1 MTKKKIDLGKKIGV
15 LGGGQ
20 LGRMLQEAA
29 LPYGVDLHFLDNDI
43 KAPCSIFKGNFTHG
57 SYKDSNSVIQF
68 GKDKDILTIEIE
80 HINTE
85 ALEQLSKYD
94 KLIIPSVDVIRMI
107 QNKAFQ
113 KTFLKEHDIP
123 TSDFIVNDSKTISQS
138 LANEWYPFVQKSQI
152 DGYDG
157 KGVVVIRDEAQLEN
171 QLNTPSLLEKI
182 INIEKELAITMVIE
196 QNGKAHLFPIC
207 EMVFDPKLNL
217 VDYLIA
223 PANIEEKTT
232 KKINTIANKLAKALK
247 SSGLFSVEFFL
258 TKKGEVLV
266 NEIAPRAHNSAHY
279 TIEGCNISQYQAQLR
294 ILLDLPIPEITM
306 NGYAG
311 MVNLIGE
318 EQYIGAPYVENLE
331 HLHEQGDTHLHLYGK
346 KETKPGRKMGH
357 ITVLNTNKSKLIT
370 QLHWI
375 KENIKIKS

>member
-29 LPYGVDLHFLDNDI
+29 LPYGVDLYFLDNDI
-43 KAPCSIFKGNFTHG
+43 KAPCSLFKGNFTHG
-57 SYKDSNSVIQF
+57 SYKDASATTQF
-68 GKDKDILTIEIE
+68 GKDKDVLTIEIE
-80 HINTE
+80 HINTD
-85 ALEQLSKYD
+85 ALDQLSKYD

-113 KTFLKEHDIP
+113 KNFLSANDIP
-123 TSDFIVNDSKTISQS
+123 TSEFVVHEAKSISNDF
-138 LANEWYPFVQKSQI
+138 ANKWYPFVQKSQI

-157 KGVVVIRDEAQLEN
+157 KGVVVIRDEN
-171 QLNTPSLLEKI
+171 QLNKQLAVPSIIEKCI
-182 INIEKELAITMVIE
+182 DIEKELAITIAIE
-196 QNGKAHLFPIC
+196 QSGKIHLFPIC

-223 PANIEEKTT
+223 PANIDEKSAKRVNSITT
-232 KKINTIANKLAKALK
+232 KLAKALK
-247 SSGLFSVEFFL
+247 SPGLFSVEFFL
-258 TKKGEVLV
+258 TKKGVVLV

-279 TIEGCNISQYQAQLR
+279 TIEGCNVSQYHAQLR
-294 ILLDLPIPEITM
+294 ILLGLPIPDITM
-306 NGYAG
+306 KGYAG

-318 EQYIGAPYVENLE
+318 EQYIGAPYVENLQL
-331 HLHEQGDTHLHLYGK
+331 LHEQGEAHLHLYGK

-357 ITVLNTNKSKLIT
+357 ITVLNSNRNKLVS
-370 QLHWI
+370 QLNWI